1 MLFFLVPLSAVILAG
16 IIYFAVS
23 LKSEAAVRRAAII
36 ALIVIG
42 LAVIASLIVIFS
54 EPVKATGSGIPGLPA
69 VPVKPVKT
77 NSLLVLLFSII
88 FLAFIASILFIAFR
102 QQKKLQDRNAKTPDD
117 AGGVSGDLNL
127 PWEKK

>member
-1 MLFFLVPLSAVILAG
+1 MLFFLVPLSVVILTG

-23 LKSEAAVRRAAII
+23 LKSETAVRRTAII

-54 EPVKATGSGIPGLPA
+54 EPVKATGSGIPGFPA

-77 NSLLVLLFSII
+77 NSPWVLLFSII
-88 FLAFIASILFIAFR
+88 FLIFIALILFIAFR
-102 QQKKLQDRNAKTPDD
+102 QQKKLENEKAKKTHNADD
-117 AGGVSGDLNL
+117 DSGDLDL
-127 PWEKK
+127 PWERK